1 MLGKQISALFDE
13 WNNALQT
20 GDPKEVAA
28 LYEAN
33 AILLP
38 TVSNAVRH
46 NHAEIENYFV
56 HFVAKGPQGRID
68 EANIRTFGQIAMNSG
83 VYTFSFDDGSTVQA
97 RFSFVYRWNGQRW
110 MIVEHHS
117 SKMPES

>member
-1 MLGKQISALFDE
+1 MLEKQISALFDE

-20 GDPKEVAA
+20 GNPKEVAA
-28 LYEAN
+28 LYEPN

>member
-1 MLGKQISALFDE
+1 MLEKQISALFDE

-20 GDPKEVAA
+20 GNPKEVAA
-28 LYEAN
+28 LYEPN

-38 TVSNAVRH
+38 TVSNDVRH